1 MSKILRFKSVM
12 EKTGLSRN
20 TIYIKLHEG
29 TFPKPLSLGPNS
41 IGWLEADIN
50 EWIHGLPIAP
60 FARNLPTKDGEAGR
74 ALAKASETNEG
85 IKRNVAA

>member
-20 TIYIKLHEG
+20 TIYIKLREG
-29 TFPKPLSLGPNS
+29 TFPKPFSLGANS

-50 EWIHGLPIAP
+50 EWISALPIAP
-60 FARNLPTKDGEAGR
+60 FAVNFPIKGGEGSR
-74 ALAKASETNEG
+74 AEAKASEANEG